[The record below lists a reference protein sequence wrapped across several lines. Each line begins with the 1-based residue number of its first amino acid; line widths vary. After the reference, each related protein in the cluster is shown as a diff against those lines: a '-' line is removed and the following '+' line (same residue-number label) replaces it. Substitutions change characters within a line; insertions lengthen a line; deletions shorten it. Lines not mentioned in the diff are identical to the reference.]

1 MKKNILMFDAS
12 IQKIC
17 EHEVT
22 VDGNGEYVITS
33 IESGRFTKLPAD
45 TTAEELN
52 TNLQEHNAGNT
63 DQVSMEQVEVKAAE
77 IVDELQVIAPE
88 EVVDATVVIEEE
100 EAPAK

>member
-1 MKKNILMFDAS
+1 MFDAS

-52 TNLQEHNAGNT
+52 TYLLEHNAGNI
-63 DQVSMEQVEVKAAE
+63 DQVSMEQIETKAAE
-77 IVDELQVIAPE
+77 MVDELQAIAPK
-88 EVVDATVVIEEE
+88 EVVEATIVIEEE
-100 EAPAK
+100 KAPAK